1 MQETTRDDIPA
12 TLTDTFY
19 DEQATLRNELLLFRF
34 RNYRLINQEDIINLD
49 LRGIEPRL
57 KQISAC
63 FASLFAGQ
71 LEVLSDYQAFI
82 QHHQRELIEQRA
94 ATTIGQVVEKL
105 ISLVESH
112 TIETFD
118 TLDTTF
124 LALSAGDIAESLSST
139 MFPQAVGQ
147 ILKTLGLETKFVRS
161 KQKRCIVYDQVKLDT
176 LRRRYILPE
185 DDGVSLVSRVSTPGE
200 SS

>member
-12 TLTDTFY
+12 TLTDAFY
-19 DEQATLRNELLLFRF
+19 EEQATLRNMLLLFRL
-34 RNYRLINQEDIINLD
+34 RNYNLIKQENSINLD
-49 LRGIEPRL
+49 LHGIEPRL

-63 FASLFAGQ
+63 FASLFVGQ
-71 LEVLSDYQAFI
+71 LEVLKDYRSFI

-105 ISLVESH
+105 IFLVESR

-124 LALSAGDIAESLSST
+124 LALSAGDIAESLNST
-139 MFPQAVGQ
+139 MDPQAVGQ
-147 ILKTLGLETKFVRS
+147 ILKTLGLDTKFVKS
-161 KQKRCIVYDQVKLDT
+161 KQKRCIVYNRVKLET
-176 LRRRYILPE
+176 LRRRYIIPE
-185 DDGVSLVSRVSTPGE
+185 DEGVS
-200 SS
+200 